1 MLLHKVIEYALNKY
15 FGLDPEARKELLQ
28 LNGKVIGI
36 DTGIPMMEYYL
47 MFNNEK
53 IKVSKHAGTVDAK
66 ISGKPTAFVKFKLAD
81 SSNKLS
87 QKGLNIEGDADVLQ
101 TFNDILE
108 SMDIDWE
115 EYLSRWTGD
124 VIAHGIAELLR
135 GARNLTRSSSKVMQR
150 NITDYL
156 QEETQHLPT
165 KREVETFY
173 LDNENLTC
181 DIDRLETRVTR
192 LTEQKAEQ

>member
-1 MLLHKVIEYALNKY
+1 MLLHKVIEYAMNKY
-15 FGLDPEARKELLQ
+15 FALDPEARKALLE

-47 MFNNEK
+47 RFTDEK
-53 IKVSKHAGTVDAK
+53 IKVSKHADTVDAK
-66 ISGKPTAFVKFKLAD
+66 ISGKPTAFVKFKLAN
-81 SSNKLS
+81 SSNKLN
-87 QKGLNIEGDADVLQ
+87 QKGLNLEGDADVLQ

-108 SMDIDWE
+108 NMDIDWE

-135 GARNLTRSSSKVMQR
+135 GARNMTKGSSKVVQK

-156 QEETQHLPT
+156 QEETRHLPS
-165 KREVETFY
+165 KREVENFY
-173 LDNENLTC
+173 MNNENLTC
-181 DIDRLETRVTR
+181 DIDRLTTRVTR
-192 LTEQKAEQ
+192 LTEQKAKQ